1 MFHHVLGSKHGIIW
15 YNYNILWRYMYFWM
29 GFPWFSHLKLGIL
42 MDSPRFSPRFS
53 MRSPCRRQTATGRTR
68 RTDAQMLCSIVL
80 QGSDLSWHVQI
91 GNAMPCQRSAYTLS
105 VCMYRRAMHV
115 FLFGSTCHEEP
126 WTYHCYSLFSS
137 HVRLFRFVR
146 KMIKNVAVA
155 WCDPSLIQQTSCSMN
170 MSMVQSC
177 SII

>member
-1 MFHHVLGSKHGIIW
+1 MTVL
-15 YNYNILWRYMYFWM
+15 MYFWM

-42 MDSPRFSPRFS
+42 MDSPRLSPRF
-53 MRSPCRRQTATGRTR
+53 PCVRHAGDKQPPAAPGV
-68 RTDAQMLCSIVL
+68 QMLCSIVL
-80 QGSDLSWHVQI
+80 RGSDLSWHFQI
-91 GNAMPCQRSAYTLS
+91 GKCNAMLVCIRVCVCTEGLCMCFCS
-105 VCMYRRAMHV
+105 VQLAMKSHEHIIVIHCLVRTHV
-115 FLFGSTCHEEP
+115 C
-126 WTYHCYSLFSS
+126 
-137 HVRLFRFVR
+137 LFRFVR

>member
-1 MFHHVLGSKHGIIW
+1 MVQR

-29 GFPWFSHLKLGIL
+29 GFPWVFPSKVR
-42 MDSPRFSPRFS
+42 DSPRLSPRFS
-53 MRSPCRRQTATGRTR
+53 MRSPCRRQTATGSTR
-68 RTDAQMLCSIVL
+68 RTDAVFYCSPRSWFILACSNWEMQCHAVHIRGVCVCTTEGLCMCFCSVQLAMKSHEHIIVIHCL
-80 QGSDLSWHVQI
+80 VRTHV
-91 GNAMPCQRSAYTLS
+91 C
-105 VCMYRRAMHV
+105 
-115 FLFGSTCHEEP
+115 
-126 WTYHCYSLFSS
+126 
-137 HVRLFRFVR
+137 LFRFVR